1 MSGRRAVHAY
11 LSNRAH
17 DQWHEF
23 AATQG
28 VSVSA
33 MLEALAP
40 ILHEANDEEFASVV
54 STARRI
60 DANRRRR
67 STSTAG

>member
-1 MSGRRAVHAY
+1 MTGRRAVHAY
-11 LSNRAH
+11 VSNRAH

-40 ILHEANDEEFASVV
+40 VFHSADDEEFSSLV

-60 DANRRRR
+60 DASRRRR
-67 STSTAG
+67 SSSPAV